1 MKLSII
7 TINLNNKQGLERTIN
22 SVLSQTYFDK
32 VEYIIID
39 GGSTDGS
46 KELIEQH
53 KDKLYYWCSELDKGI
68 YNAMNKGIEA
78 ATSDYLLF
86 LNSGDYLKENNVLER
101 TFPYLEY
108 DFVYGNEWKVN
119 ERNKSP
125 YEAKYPDKLDESFFR
140 RTTLPHQSA
149 FIKAELLKENHYSED
164 YKIISDWIFFIEA
177 FRSGKTYK
185 HMPFIVSVYDCSGF
199 SYQNINLMQQ
209 EKFEYYKNVTT

>member
-1 MKLSII
+1 MISII

-53 KDKLYYWCSELDKGI
+53 KDKLYYWCSEPDRGI
-68 YNAMNKGIEA
+68 YNAMNNGI
-78 ATSDYLLF
+78 TVSTGDYLLF
-86 LNSGDYLKENNVLER
+86 LNSGDYLTENTVLER
-101 TFPYLEY
+101 VFPYLQY
-108 DFVYGNEWKVN
+108 DIVYGNEWKVN
-119 ERNKSP
+119 ERYKGP

-140 RTTLPHQSA
+140 RTSLPHQST
-149 FIKAELLKENHYSED
+149 FIKSELLKENHYSED
-164 YKIISDWIFFIEA
+164 YKIISDWKFFIEA
-177 FRSGKTYK
+177 FRNGKTYK

-199 SYQNINLMQQ
+199 SCQHLDLMQK
-209 EKFEYYKNVTT
+209 EKNIFYKS

>member
-1 MKLSII
+1 MKISII
-7 TINLNNKQGLERTIN
+7 TINLNNKDGLKKTIE
-22 SVLSQTYFDK
+22 SVINQTYFDK

-46 KELIEQH
+46 IEIIEKY
-53 KDKLYYWCSELDKGI
+53 KDKLAYYISEKDNGI
-68 YNAMNKGIEA
+68 YNAMNKGISA
-78 ATSDYLLF
+78 STSDYLLF

-119 ERNKSP
+119 ERYKGP

-140 RTTLPHQSA
+140 RTSLPHQST
-149 FIKAELLKENHYSED
+149 FIKAELLKEKPYSED
-164 YKIISDWIFFIEA
+164 FKIISDWKFFIEA

-199 SYQNINLMQQ
+199 SCQHLDLMQQ
-209 EKFEYYKNVTT
+209 EKNIFYKN

>member
-53 KDKLYYWCSELDKGI
+53 KDKLYYWCSEKDNGI

-86 LNSGDYLKENNVLER
+86 LNSGDYLKENNVLEMV
-101 TFPYLEY
+101 FPYLEY

-140 RTTLPHQSA
+140 GTSLPHQST
-149 FIKAELLKENHYSED
+149 FIKAELLKESHYSED
-164 YKIISDWIFFIEA
+164 YKIISDWKFFIEA
-177 FRSGKTYK
+177 FRRGKTYK

-199 SYQNINLMQQ
+199 SCQNINLMQQ
-209 EKFEYYKNVTT
+209 EKFEYYKQEH

>member
-1 MKLSII
+1 MISII
-7 TINLNNKQGLERTIN
+7 TINLNNKDGLKKTIE
-22 SVLSQTYFDK
+22 SVINQTYFDK

-46 KELIEQH
+46 IEIIEKY
-53 KDKLYYWCSELDKGI
+53 KDKLAYYISEKDNGI
-68 YNAMNKGIEA
+68 YNAMNKGISA
-78 ATSDYLLF
+78 STSDYLLF

-119 ERNKSP
+119 ERYKGP

-140 RTTLPHQSA
+140 RTSLPHQST
-149 FIKAELLKENHYSED
+149 FIKAELLKEKPYSED
-164 YKIISDWIFFIEA
+164 FKIISDWKFFIEA

-199 SYQNINLMQQ
+199 SCQHLDLMQQ
-209 EKFEYYKNVTT
+209 EKNIFYKN

>member
-1 MKLSII
+1 MISII

-53 KDKLYYWCSELDKGI
+53 KDKLYYWCSEPDRGI
-68 YNAMNKGIEA
+68 YNAMNNGI
-78 ATSDYLLF
+78 TVSTGDYLLF
-86 LNSGDYLKENNVLER
+86 LNSGDYLSENTVLER
-101 TFPYLEY
+101 VFPYLQY
-108 DFVYGNEWKVN
+108 DIVYGNEWKVN
-119 ERNKSP
+119 ERYKGP

-140 RTTLPHQSA
+140 RTSLPHQST
-149 FIKAELLKENHYSED
+149 FIKSELLKENHYSED
-164 YKIISDWIFFIEA
+164 YKIISDWKFFIES

-199 SYQNINLMQQ
+199 SCQHLDLMQK
-209 EKFEYYKNVTT
+209 EKNIFYKS

>member
-1 MKLSII
+1 MISII

-53 KDKLYYWCSELDKGI
+53 KDKLYYWCSEPDRGI
-68 YNAMNKGIEA
+68 YNAMNNGI
-78 ATSDYLLF
+78 TVSTGDYLLF
-86 LNSGDYLKENNVLER
+86 LNSGDYLSENTVLER
-101 TFPYLEY
+101 VFPYLQY
-108 DFVYGNEWKVN
+108 DIVYGNEWKVN
-119 ERNKSP
+119 ERYKGP

-140 RTTLPHQSA
+140 RTSLPHQST
-149 FIKAELLKENHYSED
+149 FIKSELLKENHYSED
-164 YKIISDWIFFIEA
+164 YKIISDWKFFIEA
-177 FRSGKTYK
+177 FRNGKTYK

-199 SYQNINLMQQ
+199 SCQHLDLMQK
-209 EKFEYYKNVTT
+209 EKNIFYKS

>member
-1 MKLSII
+1 MKISII
-7 TINLNNKQGLERTIN
+7 TINLNNKDGLKKTIE
-22 SVLSQTYFDK
+22 SVINQTVYDK

-53 KDKLYYWCSELDKGI
+53 KDKLYYWCSEPDRSI
-68 YNAMNKGIEA
+68 YNAMNKGI
-78 ATSDYLLF
+78 TVSTGDYLLF
-86 LNSGDYLKENNVLER
+86 LNSGDYLAENNVLER
-101 TFPYLEY
+101 VLPYLEY

-119 ERNKSP
+119 ERYKCP

-140 RTTLPHQSA
+140 RTSLPHQST
-149 FIKAELLKENHYSED
+149 FIKSELLKEKPYSED
-164 YKIISDWIFFIEA
+164 FKIISDWKFFIEE

-199 SYQNINLMQQ
+199 SYQHLDLMQK
-209 EKFEYYKNVTT
+209 EKNIFYKS

>member
-22 SVLSQTYFDK
+22 SVLSQTYFDN

-53 KDKLYYWCSELDKGI
+53 KDKLYYWCSEPDRGI
-68 YNAMNKGIEA
+68 YNAMNKGI
-78 ATSDYLLF
+78 TVSTGDYLLF
-86 LNSGDYLKENNVLER
+86 LNSGDYLSENNVLER
-101 TFPYLEY
+101 VFPYLQY
-108 DFVYGNEWKVN
+108 DIVYGNEWKVN
-119 ERNKSP
+119 ERYKGP

-140 RTTLPHQSA
+140 RTSLPHQST
-149 FIKAELLKENHYSED
+149 FIRAELLKEKPYSED
-164 YKIISDWIFFIEA
+164 FKIISDWKFFIEE
-177 FRSGKTYK
+177 FRFGKTYK

-199 SYQNINLMQQ
+199 SCQHLDLMQK
-209 EKFEYYKNVTT
+209 EKNIFYQS